1 MESNDNPRIIVFR
14 HDALNSE
21 DNREEDPGTH
31 KVSPPPRRKRSWTN
45 AIVSFLGV
53 LYKAKVF
60 LLFGSLIFSMI
71 VYGLAFG
78 WAFGI
83 GLALII
89 AIHETGH
96 VLANKKKHLD
106 ASWPMFIPFLGAI
119 INLRQ
124 MPRNADDEAFI
135 GIAGPIF
142 GLGATLISLGLYES
156 THIPVFRWLALFG
169 FFMHIFNLMPIV
181 PLDGGR
187 TVSFLGWRAWIM
199 GLIGLLVLL
208 FYNPFTGRVLI
219 DPLTIIILAFI
230 IWSFIGRVRHGPG
243 RDYNAIPLLHKW
255 GYTMLWAALMLLS
268 IVGYL
273 MTGSAVTSIY

>member
-1 MESNDNPRIIVFR
+1 MEYNDDNHYVIFFR
-14 HDALNSE
+14 HDALDDTENQTNQ
-21 DNREEDPGTH
+21 DI
-31 KVSPPPRRKRSWTN
+31 KQVPPPRRKRSWKN
-45 AIVSFLGV
+45 AILSFLGV

-60 LLFGSLIFSMI
+60 IVFGSLIISMI
-71 VYGLAFG
+71 LYGLAFG
-78 WAFGI
+78 WIFGI

-89 AIHETGH
+89 AIHESGH
-96 VLANKKKHLD
+96 VLANRRKHLD
-106 ASWPMFIPFLGAI
+106 ASWPVFIPFLGAL

-142 GLGATLISLGLYES
+142 GLAATLITLGIYES

-187 TVSFLGWRAWIM
+187 TVSFLGWKAWIM

-208 FYNPFTGRVLI
+208 FYDPFNGQVHFDL
-219 DPLTIIILAFI
+219 LTVVILAFI
-230 IWSFIGRVRHGPG
+230 IWNFIGRVKHGPG
-243 RDYNAIPLLHKW
+243 QDYNAIPLLHKW
-255 GYTMLWAALMLLS
+255 GYTLLWAGLMLMS

-273 MTGSAVTSIY
+273 ATGSQVVLMH